1 MRVGDEIKFSDKI
14 IKLQKLENTTEA
26 NFLKLIAYFKIEE
39 KNKTELVLEPEIR
52 IYDKPETITSEAAIK
67 TDIFKDR
74 FLVVNLVKENEY
86 LNVRYQ
92 EKPFML
98 WIWISAII
106 ISLGGII
113 NIFKKMKNRYYKY
126 SIVIFLIFTFF
137 IFYYGLKEKNFYTPE
152 DISIKKFPN
161 LILNDFYTNS
171 ETSFDDIL
179 IGSNY
184 YLVNI
189 WASWCL
195 PCREEH
201 PYLVQLKKNSPIKII
216 GINYKDK
223 KDNALKFLDEY
234 ENPYL
239 TILTDNNGIASI
251 EIGAYGVPESF
262 ILNKEK
268 KIIKKII
275 GPIDKKKFNEIKE
288 LIKK

>member
-1 MRVGDEIKFSDKI
+1 M
-14 IKLQKLENTTEA
+14 
-26 NFLKLIAYFKIEE
+26 
-39 KNKTELVLEPEIR
+39 KNK
-52 IYDKPETITSEAAIK
+52 
-67 TDIFKDR
+67 
-74 FLVVNLVKENEY
+74 
-86 LNVRYQ
+86 
-92 EKPFML
+92 
-98 WIWISAII
+98 
-106 ISLGGII
+106 
-113 NIFKKMKNRYYKY
+113 YYKY
-126 SIVIFLIFTFF
+126 SIVIFFIFTFL
-137 IFYYGLKEKNFYTPE
+137 IFYYGLKEKNFYTTE
-152 DISIKKFPN
+152 NISIKKFPN
-161 LILNDFYTNS
+161 LILNDFNTNN

-179 IGSNY
+179 VGSNY

-195 PCREEH
+195 PCRKEH

-239 TILTDNNGIASI
+239 IILNDNNGTGSI

-275 GPIDKKKFNEIKE
+275 GPIDKKKVNEIKE
-288 LIKK
+288 LIK

>member
-1 MRVGDEIKFSDKI
+1 M
-14 IKLQKLENTTEA
+14 
-26 NFLKLIAYFKIEE
+26 
-39 KNKTELVLEPEIR
+39 KNK
-52 IYDKPETITSEAAIK
+52 
-67 TDIFKDR
+67 
-74 FLVVNLVKENEY
+74 
-86 LNVRYQ
+86 
-92 EKPFML
+92 
-98 WIWISAII
+98 
-106 ISLGGII
+106 
-113 NIFKKMKNRYYKY
+113 YYKY
-126 SIVIFLIFTFF
+126 SIVIFFIFTFL

-152 DISIKKFPN
+152 DVSIKKFPN
-161 LILNDFYTNS
+161 LILNDFYTNNV
-171 ETSFDDIL
+171 TSLNDIL

-189 WASWCL
+189 WSSWCL

-201 PYLVQLKKNSPIKII
+201 PYLVELKKNSPIKII

-223 KDNALKFLDEY
+223 RDNALKFLDEY

-251 EIGAYGVPESF
+251 EIGAYGIPESF

-288 LIKK
+288 LIKNEN

>member
-1 MRVGDEIKFSDKI
+1 
-14 IKLQKLENTTEA
+14 
-26 NFLKLIAYFKIEE
+26 
-39 KNKTELVLEPEIR
+39 
-52 IYDKPETITSEAAIK
+52 
-67 TDIFKDR
+67 
-74 FLVVNLVKENEY
+74 
-86 LNVRYQ
+86 
-92 EKPFML
+92 
-98 WIWISAII
+98 
-106 ISLGGII
+106 
-113 NIFKKMKNRYYKY
+113 MKNRYFKY
-126 SIVIFLIFTFF
+126 FIVIFLIFTFF

-161 LILNDFYTNS
+161 LILNDFYTDNK
-171 ETSFDDIL
+171 TSFDDIL
-179 IGSNY
+179 KGNNY

-201 PYLVQLKKNSPIKII
+201 PYLVQLKKNLSIKII

-223 KDNALKFLDEY
+223 RDNALKFLDEY

-275 GPIDKKKFNEIKE
+275 GPINKKKFNEIKE

>member
-1 MRVGDEIKFSDKI
+1 
-14 IKLQKLENTTEA
+14 
-26 NFLKLIAYFKIEE
+26 
-39 KNKTELVLEPEIR
+39 
-52 IYDKPETITSEAAIK
+52 
-67 TDIFKDR
+67 
-74 FLVVNLVKENEY
+74 
-86 LNVRYQ
+86 
-92 EKPFML
+92 
-98 WIWISAII
+98 
-106 ISLGGII
+106 
-113 NIFKKMKNRYYKY
+113 MKSRHYKY

-161 LILNDFYTNS
+161 LIFNDFYSNNKIS
-171 ETSFDDIL
+171 LDDTL
-179 IGSNY
+179 KGSNY
-184 YLVNI
+184 SLVNI

-223 KDNALKFLDEY
+223 RDNALKFLDEY

-275 GPIDKKKFNEIKE
+275 GPIDRKKFNEIKE

>member
-1 MRVGDEIKFSDKI
+1 
-14 IKLQKLENTTEA
+14 
-26 NFLKLIAYFKIEE
+26 
-39 KNKTELVLEPEIR
+39 
-52 IYDKPETITSEAAIK
+52 
-67 TDIFKDR
+67 
-74 FLVVNLVKENEY
+74 
-86 LNVRYQ
+86 
-92 EKPFML
+92 
-98 WIWISAII
+98 
-106 ISLGGII
+106 
-113 NIFKKMKNRYYKY
+113 MKNRYYKY

-152 DISIKKFPN
+152 DISIKQFPN

-171 ETSFDDIL
+171 EISFDDIL
-179 IGSNY
+179 IGNNY

-201 PYLVQLKKNSPIKII
+201 PYLVQLKKKLSIKII

-223 KDNALKFLDEY
+223 RDNALKFLDEY

-275 GPIDKKKFNEIKE
+275 GPIDRKKFNEIKE
-288 LIKK
+288 LINK

>member
-1 MRVGDEIKFSDKI
+1 M
-14 IKLQKLENTTEA
+14 
-26 NFLKLIAYFKIEE
+26 
-39 KNKTELVLEPEIR
+39 KNK
-52 IYDKPETITSEAAIK
+52 
-67 TDIFKDR
+67 
-74 FLVVNLVKENEY
+74 
-86 LNVRYQ
+86 
-92 EKPFML
+92 
-98 WIWISAII
+98 
-106 ISLGGII
+106 
-113 NIFKKMKNRYYKY
+113 YYKY
-126 SIVIFLIFTFF
+126 SIVIFFIFTFL
-137 IFYYGLKEKNFYTPE
+137 IFYFGLKEKNFYSPE
-152 DISIKKFPN
+152 DISVKSFPN
-161 LILNDFYTNS
+161 LILNDFYTNNEIS
-171 ETSFDDIL
+171 LDDTL

-223 KDNALKFLDEY
+223 RDNASKFLDEY

-275 GPIDKKKFNEIKE
+275 GPIDRKKFNEINE
-288 LIKK
+288 LINK

>member
-1 MRVGDEIKFSDKI
+1 
-14 IKLQKLENTTEA
+14 
-26 NFLKLIAYFKIEE
+26 
-39 KNKTELVLEPEIR
+39 
-52 IYDKPETITSEAAIK
+52 
-67 TDIFKDR
+67 
-74 FLVVNLVKENEY
+74 
-86 LNVRYQ
+86 
-92 EKPFML
+92 
-98 WIWISAII
+98 
-106 ISLGGII
+106 
-113 NIFKKMKNRYYKY
+113 MKSRYYKY

-161 LILNDFYTNS
+161 LIFNDFYSNNKIS
-171 ETSFDDIL
+171 LDDTL
-179 IGSNY
+179 KGSNY

-201 PYLVQLKKNSPIKII
+201 PYLVQLKKNSSIKII

-223 KDNALKFLDEY
+223 RDNALKFLDEY

-239 TILTDNNGIASI
+239 TILTDNNGMASI

>member
-1 MRVGDEIKFSDKI
+1 
-14 IKLQKLENTTEA
+14 
-26 NFLKLIAYFKIEE
+26 
-39 KNKTELVLEPEIR
+39 
-52 IYDKPETITSEAAIK
+52 
-67 TDIFKDR
+67 
-74 FLVVNLVKENEY
+74 
-86 LNVRYQ
+86 
-92 EKPFML
+92 
-98 WIWISAII
+98 
-106 ISLGGII
+106 
-113 NIFKKMKNRYYKY
+113 MKNRYYKY

-137 IFYYGLKEKNFYTPE
+137 IFYYGLKEKNIYTPD
-152 DISIKKFPN
+152 DIKTKKFPN
-161 LILNDFYTNS
+161 LILNNFYTNS

-201 PYLVQLKKNSPIKII
+201 PYLVQLKKNSSIKII

-239 TILTDNNGIASI
+239 TILTDNNGMASI

-262 ILNKEK
+262 VLNKEK

>member
-1 MRVGDEIKFSDKI
+1 
-14 IKLQKLENTTEA
+14 
-26 NFLKLIAYFKIEE
+26 
-39 KNKTELVLEPEIR
+39 
-52 IYDKPETITSEAAIK
+52 
-67 TDIFKDR
+67 
-74 FLVVNLVKENEY
+74 
-86 LNVRYQ
+86 
-92 EKPFML
+92 
-98 WIWISAII
+98 
-106 ISLGGII
+106 
-113 NIFKKMKNRYYKY
+113 MKSRYYKY

-161 LILNDFYTNS
+161 
-171 ETSFDDIL
+171 
-179 IGSNY
+179 
-184 YLVNI
+184 I
-189 WASWCL
+189 WASWCF

-201 PYLVQLKKNSPIKII
+201 SYLVQLKKNSPIKII

-223 KDNALKFLDEY
+223 RDNALKFLDEY

-275 GPIDKKKFNEIKE
+275 GPIDRKKFNEIKE
-288 LIKK
+288 LRKK

>member
-1 MRVGDEIKFSDKI
+1 
-14 IKLQKLENTTEA
+14 
-26 NFLKLIAYFKIEE
+26 
-39 KNKTELVLEPEIR
+39 
-52 IYDKPETITSEAAIK
+52 
-67 TDIFKDR
+67 
-74 FLVVNLVKENEY
+74 
-86 LNVRYQ
+86 
-92 EKPFML
+92 
-98 WIWISAII
+98 
-106 ISLGGII
+106 
-113 NIFKKMKNRYYKY
+113 MKNRYYKY

-184 YLVNI
+184 YLANI

-223 KDNALKFLDEY
+223 RDNALKFLDEY

-239 TILTDNNGIASI
+239 IILTDNNGMASI

-268 KIIKKII
+268 KIVKKTKDENIVQKLKELKEMLDSGTITEEEFIKA
-275 GPIDKKKFNEIKE
+275 KKKLLN
-288 LIKK
+288 

>member
-1 MRVGDEIKFSDKI
+1 M
-14 IKLQKLENTTEA
+14 
-26 NFLKLIAYFKIEE
+26 
-39 KNKTELVLEPEIR
+39 
-52 IYDKPETITSEAAIK
+52 
-67 TDIFKDR
+67 
-74 FLVVNLVKENEY
+74 
-86 LNVRYQ
+86 
-92 EKPFML
+92 
-98 WIWISAII
+98 
-106 ISLGGII
+106 
-113 NIFKKMKNRYYKY
+113 
-126 SIVIFLIFTFF
+126 
-137 IFYYGLKEKNFYTPE
+137 
-152 DISIKKFPN
+152 
-161 LILNDFYTNS
+161 
-171 ETSFDDIL
+171 

-201 PYLVQLKKNSPIKII
+201 PYLVQLKKNSSIKII

-223 KDNALKFLDEY
+223 RDNALKFLDEY

-275 GPIDKKKFNEIKE
+275 GPIDRKKFNEINE
-288 LIKK
+288 LINK